1 MLYGVHNAIMFYD
14 TYFANIFVDL
24 SSIQFLLKIYNVQ
37 QVLTLHG
44 SKEAVMIVY
53 EIVGSRL

>member
-14 TYFANIFVDL
+14 TYFANVDL
-24 SSIQFLLKIYNVQ
+24 SSIQFLLKIYNVH
-37 QVLTLHG
+37 QVLTRHG

-53 EIVGSRL
+53 E